1 MNDYENSPLPERS
14 FEDKLRHDKMFEQ
27 YCYNN
32 VIQPGTLRVL
42 ESSESRVVLDMSA
55 APYSARAIRNWCGF
69 GPGAI
74 VMRHKDRIEVLA

>member
-14 FEDKLRHDKMFEQ
+14 FEDQLRHDKMFEQ
-27 YCYNN
+27 YCYSA
-32 VIQPGTLRVL
+32 VIQPDTLRVL

-55 APYSARAIRNWCGF
+55 APYSARALCSWCGF